1 MVTYQLILEPGKLEH
16 HQSSHD
22 SRNIQFRNFEVTQRN
37 KETMMYLKYLLVMPM
52 LMLPTVTEVSSS
64 KVCAKCSSMH
74 CIHSTL
80 QRCLVT
86 YCTAQTLNTQ
96 YKWAVGRDESTF
108 KVYVLFWVRFTLC
121 VSNWTPECETSSTLI
136 VYTHVHWTCTMYI
149 VQRTCI
155 HCIQSTWTYMCCSGV
170 WDIPTEAIR
179 LWQLLIFQK

>member
-1 MVTYQLILEPGKLEH
+1 MIRETYNLGFLKLH
-16 HQSSHD
+16 
-22 SRNIQFRNFEVTQRN
+22 
-37 KETMMYLKYLLVMPM
+37 KETKKQWCTWNICWWCQCWCYQQWLRFQVAKYAQSVP
-52 LMLPTVTEVSSS
+52 
-64 KVCAKCSSMH
+64 VCTA
-74 CIHSTL
+74 STQ

-86 YCTAQTLNTQ
+86 YCRARTLNTQ
-96 YKWAVGRDESTF
+96 NKWAVGRDESTF